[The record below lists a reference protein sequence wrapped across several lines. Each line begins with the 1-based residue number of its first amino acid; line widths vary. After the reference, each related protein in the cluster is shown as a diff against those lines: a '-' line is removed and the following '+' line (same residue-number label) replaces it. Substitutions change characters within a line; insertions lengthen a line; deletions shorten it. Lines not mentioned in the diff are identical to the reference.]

1 VVHPPLE
8 HLMSLISDHAQPQPQ
23 PQAQKL
29 AERTDQEPVSRLI
42 SPHDR
47 QRPVVRVGL
56 RLTEVLV
63 LALLLVFCAGPVLW
77 MFKAAVSPASDV
89 VAHPLSVW
97 PSHTR
102 FGNLSEALTSLD
114 IGRYLLNSVVLA
126 AGCLAVQLIVSTCA
140 GFALSVLRPR
150 YGKAVYALV
159 LATLLVPA
167 TVSLV
172 PLYLT
177 VQHLPGLGTNLIN
190 SFWAVWL
197 PAGANAF
204 NVLLVKRF
212 FDGIPAELY
221 EAARVDGA
229 GPLTLLRRIVLP
241 MSRPVLAV
249 VSLFALIASWK
260 DFIWPLIAITDPHKQ
275 PISVA
280 LPLIAK
286 TSDQGLLIAG
296 LFLASV
302 PPLLLFV
309 IFQRQVVNGVGGH
322 TGSKG

>member
-1 VVHPPLE
+1 
-8 HLMSLISDHAQPQPQ
+8 MSLIIDEGPRQTS
-23 PQAQKL
+23 
-29 AERTDQEPVSRLI
+29 ERPPKDTEPFSRLV

-47 QRPVVRVGL
+47 RRRVVRIGL
-56 RLTEVLV
+56 RITEIVV
-63 LALLLVFCAGPVLW
+63 LLLLIAFCAGPILW
-77 MFKAAVSPASDV
+77 MLKAAVSPSSDI
-89 VAHPLSVW
+89 VARPLSLW
-97 PSHTR
+97 PSENR
-102 FGNLSEALTSLD
+102 FGNLGEALSGLE
-114 IGRYLLNSVVLA
+114 IGRYLLNSVYLA
-126 AGCLAVQLIVSTCA
+126 GGCLVVQLIVSTSA
-140 GFALSVLRPR
+140 GFALSVLKPR
-150 YGKAVYALV
+150 YGKVMYAMI

-177 VQHLPGLGTNLIN
+177 AQRMPGLGVNLIN
-190 SFWAVWL
+190 SFWAIWL

-229 GPLTLLRRIVLP
+229 GPLTLLWRIVLP

-249 VSLFALIASWK
+249 VSLFTLIAAWK
-260 DFIWPLIAITDPHKQ
+260 EFLWPLIALTDPQKQ
-275 PISVA
+275 PIAVA
-280 LPLIAK
+280 LPTIAK

-296 LFLASV
+296 LLLASV
-302 PPLLLFV
+302 PPLLLF
-309 IFQRQVVNGVGGH
+309 IAFQRQVVNGVGGD

>member
-1 VVHPPLE
+1 
-8 HLMSLISDHAQPQPQ
+8 MSLITDGSVRQTS
-23 PQAQKL
+23 
-29 AERTDQEPVSRLI
+29 ERPAKGAAREPVSRLI

-47 QRPVVRVGL
+47 RRPLMRVGL
-56 RLTEVLV
+56 RATEIVVLV
-63 LALLLVFCAGPVLW
+63 LLLLFCAGPILW
-77 MFKAAVSPASDV
+77 MIKAAVSPSGDI
-89 VAHPLSVW
+89 VAHPLSLW
-97 PSHTR
+97 PSETR
-102 FGNLSEALTSLD
+102 FGNLSEALTSLE
-114 IGRYLLNSVVLA
+114 IGRYLLNSVYLA
-126 AGCLAVQLIVSTCA
+126 AGCLVVQLIVSTSA
-140 GFALSVLRPR
+140 GFALSVLKPR
-150 YGKAVYALV
+150 YGKVLYAMV

-177 VQHLPGLGTNLIN
+177 AQHMPGLGVNLIN

-229 GPLTLLRRIVLP
+229 GPLTLLWRIVLP

-249 VSLFALIASWK
+249 VSLFTLIASWK
-260 DFIWPLIAITDPHKQ
+260 EFIWPLIALTDPQKQ
-275 PISVA
+275 PIAVA
-280 LPLIAK
+280 LPMIAK

-296 LFLASV
+296 LLLASV

-309 IFQRQVVNGVGGH
+309 VFQRQVVNGVGGD
-322 TGSKG
+322 TGTKG

>member
-1 VVHPPLE
+1 
-8 HLMSLISDHAQPQPQ
+8 MSLITEAGKSPAPASTAHR
-23 PQAQKL
+23 
-29 AERTDQEPVSRLI
+29 RTDAEPVSRLI

-47 QRPVVRVGL
+47 RRPAVRIGL
-56 RLTEVLV
+56 RATEAAV
-63 LALLLVFCAGPVLW
+63 LALLVLFCAGPVFW
-77 MFKAAVSPASDV
+77 MLKAAVSPASDIV
-89 VAHPLSVW
+89 SYPLSLW
-97 PSHTR
+97 PSRTR
-102 FGNLSEALTSLD
+102 FGNLAAALTDLE
-114 IGRYLLNSVVLA
+114 IGRYLLNSVLLA
-126 AGCLAVQLIVSTCA
+126 LGCLIAQLIVSTSA
-140 GFALSVLRPR
+140 GFALSVLKPR
-150 YGKAVYALV
+150 YGKVVYALV

-177 VQHLPGLGTNLIN
+177 VQNMPLLGVNLID
-190 SFWAVWL
+190 SFWAIWL

-229 GPLTLLRRIVLP
+229 GPLTLLCRIVLP

-249 VSLFALIASWK
+249 VSLFTLVASWK
-260 DFIWPLIAITDPHKQ
+260 EFIWPLIALTDPQKQ

-280 LPLIAK
+280 LPVIAK

-309 IFQRQVVNGVGGH
+309 VFQRQVVAGVGGE